1 MVWRGL
7 TDAGSNLAAGRIAGL
22 DRLHVMF
29 GRLTRAASLLR
40 SYLGTLFLCP
50 VLPCPLCNISDRD
63 LKSVSS
69 MVQRLARYIVSN
81 SRGYED
87 FPATSPVAVCLSY
100 RSDQGVLS
108 SVKQARQVGNLVA
121 SQEDLEPELLRGVP
135 LQVPCQHLE
144 TER

>member
-7 TDAGSNLAAGRIAGL
+7 TDAGSNLAAGRVAGL

-29 GRLTRAASLLR
+29 GKLTRAASLLR
-40 SYLGTLFLCP
+40 SYLGTHFLCP
-50 VLPCPLCNISDRD
+50 VLPCPLCNIGDRD

-69 MVQRLARYIVSN
+69 MVQRLVRRVVSN
-81 SRGYED
+81 SRGYESED
-87 FPATSPVAVCLSY
+87 FPATSPVTVCLSY

-108 SVKQARQVGNLVA
+108 SATPARQVGNLMA

-135 LQVPCQHLE
+135 LQVPC
-144 TER
+144 